1 VTVTLSSVRIPHAT
15 LIVGIAAA
23 LIAAALLWLSR
34 TYNFYFDE
42 WTFILTAPDWTWVTY
57 LQPHNEHPSI
67 LFRLLYDA
75 LLNTVG
81 MRSYLPYMAVLLALH
96 AVNVVLL
103 FLVVR
108 GRGAGDAVAL
118 GSAAVLLVLGAG
130 WENILWAFQMA
141 WLASVACGL
150 AMLLALQARPSRS
163 TVVLAVALAT
173 ASLMFS
179 GIGLTFAAFA
189 VVMLATTPPRRRE
202 VLWFVPLGVAVVAWY
217 LAFGRAGTPPNPPPT
232 ASNIVLVPLY
242 AAWGLG
248 QSAAG
253 LIGESGAW
261 GPPALVAAALAIG
274 LTWRRRRPD
283 PFALGAVAALVTL
296 YVVTGLTRAQLGYT
310 QSGSGR
316 YVYEGA
322 AFLLLLLADAARNL
336 PWRGTWRLALVA
348 CLFLACF
355 NSGVLLFT
363 YAVAKGA
370 QMQRETADL
379 QALAAERSDPCLSA
393 DGSADP
399 LVMPQVDNPALYY
412 RAVDRYGD
420 PVAGL
425 PVTDR
430 ADFDRAQANL
440 TRLGQAPGRPG
451 CG

>member
-1 VTVTLSSVRIPHAT
+1 VTISAVRIPHAT
-15 LIVGIAAA
+15 LIVGAAAA
-23 LIAAALLWLSR
+23 LTAAALLWLCR

-42 WTFILTAPDWTWVTY
+42 WTFILTAPDWSWVTY

-67 LFRLLYDA
+67 LFRLLYGA
-75 LLNTVG
+75 LLNAVG
-81 MRSYLPYMAVLLALH
+81 MRSYVPYMAVLLVLH
-96 AVNVVLL
+96 AADVVLL

-118 GSAAVLLVLGAG
+118 GAAALLMVLGAG
-130 WENILWAFQMA
+130 WENLLWAFQMA

-150 AMLLALQARPSRS
+150 GMLLALQARRERRN
-163 TVVLAVALAT
+163 LAVAAGLAA

-189 VVMLATTPPRRRE
+189 VVMLAATPGRRRD

-217 LAFGRAGTPPNPPPT
+217 LAFGRGGMPPNPPPT
-232 ASNIVLVPLY
+232 AANVFLVPLY

-253 LIGESGAW
+253 LIGEGGAW
-261 GPPALVAAALAIG
+261 GPPALVLAALAIA
-274 LTWRRRRPD
+274 LTWWRHRRPD
-283 PFALGAVAALVTL
+283 PFALGAVAGLLTL
-296 YVVTGLTRAQLGYT
+296 YVVTGLTRAQLGYS

-322 AFLLLLLADAARNL
+322 VFWLILLADAARNL
-336 PWRGTWRLALVA
+336 PWRGTFRVVLIA

-355 NSGVLLFT
+355 NSSVLLFT

-379 QALAAERSDPCLSA
+379 QALAAERSDPCL
-393 DGSADP
+393 DP
-399 LVMPQVDNPALYY
+399 GARVDALVMPQVDRPAAYY
-412 RAVDRYGD
+412 RATDRYGN
-420 PVAGL
+420 PVAGQAI
-425 PVTDR
+425 TDR
-430 ADFDRAQANL
+430 ADFDRARANL
-440 TRLGQAPGRPG
+440 QRAG
-451 CG
+451 CR